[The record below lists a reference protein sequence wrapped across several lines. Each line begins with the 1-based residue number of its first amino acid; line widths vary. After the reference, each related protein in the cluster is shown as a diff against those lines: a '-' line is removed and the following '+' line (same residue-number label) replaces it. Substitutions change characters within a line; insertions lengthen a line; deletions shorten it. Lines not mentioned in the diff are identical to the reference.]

1 MYSLWICYS
10 WFVKVLS
17 FDVSETCGP
26 PPYVVRAF
34 HDSEGI
40 SRFPLGSQVTYRCQD
55 GFTLTERFAHTR
67 ALCDHGERWEGPRMS
82 CKRKVPRMLSF
93 QQYLLDTNFRCS
105 VLKNEHLLKF
115 EKWKASLILHFS
127 GNFKYQQNSKVYKI
141 FENWCSRILMTP
153 QFIKLC
159 IKLKCLDLAVVLH
172 AIALVQ
178 NILLYTY
185 CTWYIKV
192 MFGVNDAYVKLRFHY
207 HD

>member
-1 MYSLWICYS
+1 MFQKLVARLRTLCEPSTTLRGSRSSPWGVRSLTGVRTGSRWQRG
-10 WFVKVLS
+10 LP
-17 FDVSETCGP
+17 TPGP
-26 PPYVVRAF
+26 CVTTGRGGRA
-34 HDSEGI
+34 HECPVNV
-40 SRFPLGSQVTYRCQD
+40 RFPECCH
-55 GFTLTERFAHTR
+55 FNNI
-67 ALCDHGERWEGPRMS
+67 RWILIF
-82 CKRKVPRMLSF
+82 VVA
-93 QQYLLDTNFRCS
+93 YW
-105 VLKNEHLLKF
+105 KNERLLKF
-115 EKWKASLILHFS
+115 IKWKASLILHFS

-153 QFIKLC
+153 PFIKLC

-172 AIALVQ
+172 AVALVQ